1 MALNNYRS
9 AGEQE
14 VSYDKFIRMVDEG
27 KVKDVK
33 IYEKR
38 VKFTPDEED
47 RKTQNITYY
56 VVRTDDYDLV
66 SRLEKADVKFTA
78 IDEGGNA
85 ILGQV
90 LYYIIFFAVM
100 YFITML
106 IFRRISNSSGGIM
119 NVGKSNAKL
128 YDMTKNTGVTF
139 KDVAGE
145 EEAKESLTEMVDFLK
160 NPAKY
165 LDIGA
170 RLPKG
175 ALLVGPSGNRKD
187 TACQG
192 CSR

>member
-1 MALNNYRS
+1 MEDNKNKTPDNNKDNNNNKHSGGFNNTIGVIIIAIVLSLIFIMALNNYRS

-128 YDMTKNTGVTF
+128 YDI
-139 KDVAGE
+139 
-145 EEAKESLTEMVDFLK
+145 
-160 NPAKY
+160 KY
-165 LDIGA
+165 RCDL
-170 RLPKG
+170 
-175 ALLVGPSGNRKD
+175 
-187 TACQG
+187 QG
-192 CSR
+192 CGR